1 MVISAAIDN
10 GRKLK
15 FNHVS
20 TESVAVM
27 MEFEDWYS
35 DVMKSQA
42 YILFKVTSVTRL
54 YSLDRLV
61 QIFRSFLLPPYQS
74 SRRRIL

>member
-1 MVISAAIDN
+1 MVISVIDD

-20 TESVAVM
+20 TESVTVM

-35 DVMKSQA
+35 DIMKSQA
-42 YILFKVTSVTRL
+42 YFYLK
-54 YSLDRLV
+54 
-61 QIFRSFLLPPYQS
+61 
-74 SRRRIL
+74 